1 MVTRSLIPDNSTI
14 LDHECSMLKLRKEYG
29 ASGCWEQMPLFSRE
43 HVFGAYGPIALTMA
57 SIASGGR
64 LSMESR
70 NIAAEAATRRGSQ
83 PE

>member
-1 MVTRSLIPDNSTI
+1 
-14 LDHECSMLKLRKEYG
+14 
-29 ASGCWEQMPLFSRE
+29 MPLFSRE